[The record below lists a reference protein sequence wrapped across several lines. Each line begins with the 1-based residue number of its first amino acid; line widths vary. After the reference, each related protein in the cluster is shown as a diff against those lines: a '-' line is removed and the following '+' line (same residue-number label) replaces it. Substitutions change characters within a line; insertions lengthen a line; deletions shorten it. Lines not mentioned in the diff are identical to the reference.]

1 MGDDDTTL
9 LDADAAAWARRA
21 GATRSSRRRRSLV
34 VAVAAGAILVVLV
47 AATNTVVG
55 AARRISTDANA
66 LSRTDESIRAATVG
80 RTLAVVAAVT
90 TSRDPAAHV
99 PREEI
104 DEAIAVLA
112 DDDDSEAAA
121 LVAALT
127 DLLDQ
132 LGGRVE
138 PAAVA
143 AVENAYRAHLAA
155 AGERR
160 DELAAALED
169 SSRHLDDI
177 SRLAGL
183 ALLFVVPAL
192 AVGVHQGL
200 TRPDRRMATIAH
212 AADVAERRRRHRDAA
227 LDRVLRRARSGVAG
241 DASPAVVDQALS
253 EARALLGDVGPTARS
268 SVDLRQVAADAVAR
282 RPGDTRAEI
291 DGPRVRVWEDADA
304 LRTLVAALLA
314 TVGPPPGD
322 GARATVPPRIVVERG
337 PDGDEAR
344 ATLTVLGGP
353 EAPADV
359 GDDPELADLAGAT
372 ADVDPDARAAALVA
386 RRLAAALGLTIE
398 RVADA
403 GREGW
408 RLILAVDPRAERHE
422 PLSAVGAT
430 P

>member
-1 MGDDDTTL
+1 MPTKPGPTDADPVVMDADGATI

-21 GATRSSRRRRSLV
+21 GATRGSRRRRSLV

-90 TSRDPAAHV
+90 TSRDPAAPV
-99 PREEI
+99 PRDEI

-112 DDDDSEAAA
+112 DDDDPEAAA

-127 DLLDQ
+127 DLVDQ

-160 DELAAALED
+160 DDLATALEN

-200 TRPDRRMATIAH
+200 TRPDKRMATIAH
-212 AADVAERRRRHRDAA
+212 AADVADRRRRHRDAA
-227 LDRVLRRARSGVAG
+227 LDRVLRRARAGVADG
-241 DASPAVVDQALS
+241 APPAVVDQALA
-253 EARALLGDVGPTARS
+253 EARALLGDIGPTARS

-282 RPGDTRAEI
+282 RPGDA
-291 DGPRVRVWEDADA
+291 RVD
-304 LRTLVAALLA
+304 
-314 TVGPPPGD
+314 
-322 GARATVPPRIVVERG
+322 I
-337 PDGDEAR
+337 
-344 ATLTVLGGP
+344 
-353 EAPADV
+353 
-359 GDDPELADLAGAT
+359 
-372 ADVDPDARAAALVA
+372 
-386 RRLAAALGLTIE
+386 
-398 RVADA
+398 
-403 GREGW
+403 
-408 RLILAVDPRAERHE
+408 
-422 PLSAVGAT
+422 
-430 P
+430 